1 MLPELHLCNFNII
14 FLLDEL
20 LAATM
25 KSDGQHRWMTVSASK
40 LSISAIMVMAQTCI
54 SKNHVQHVLRKNMYQ
69 NVHLFN
75 KTLSFSHCF

>member
-1 MLPELHLCNFNII
+1 MLHELHLCNFNII

-25 KSDGQHRWMTVSASK
+25 KSDEQHRLMTVSASK

-54 SKNHVQHVLRKNMYQ
+54 SKKHVPACA
-69 NVHLFN
+69 
-75 KTLSFSHCF
+75 T